1 MSRLSLVACL
11 LLLLLIVPEAVL
23 CSEARLRYDEAMIE
37 VADERVV
44 SGAALGEIQHRR
56 GLREA
61 EFQREVPGGPDP
73 IHHRLGPPS
82 MH

>member
-11 LLLLLIVPEAVL
+11 LFLLLIVPEAVPR
-23 CSEARLRYDEAMIE
+23 SEARLRYGEAMIE
-37 VADERVV
+37 AADERVV
-44 SGAALGEIQHRR
+44 SGAVPGAIQHRR

-73 IHHRLGPPS
+73 IHHRLAPF